1 MLSIIISML
10 NIIRQLGV
18 NACVCE
24 HESCVGVKAKSE
36 AEGVAM
42 CVREW
47 DDVWVHDILEFAVR
61 CSDFSCMHILG
72 NPSRIST

>member
-47 DDVWVHDILEFAVR
+47 DDVWVHDI
-61 CSDFSCMHILG
+61 
-72 NPSRIST
+72 